1 MGKNRRTIT
10 ILGLMLCVVAVLVGR
25 QIGRRMQNK
34 LDALDSEI
42 STCQSDKD
50 RANREIQVKTHYVEK
65 WDRIKGLLQKTV
77 QERRLN
83 FDAHLIKLADD
94 SGVVI
99 RQKDYSDLP
108 MKDHTE
114 FRILNCNLKVDC
126 KIGELADFIAL
137 LDQEKDWLL
146 RIENLIVNTADR
158 SSFGARTFETELPS
172 TKDIQVD
179 MVVSIPTAS
188 SEEETTKPK
197 GLSKGTL

>member
-1 MGKNRRTIT
+1 MGKSKRTIT

-42 STCQSDKD
+42 STCQSDKNL
-50 RANREIQVKTHYVEK
+50 ANREIQAKTHYVEK
-65 WDRIKGLLQKTV
+65 LSRIKGLLQKTV
-77 QERRLN
+77 EERKLE
-83 FDAHLIKLADD
+83 FDAHLIKLADN

-99 RQKDYSDLP
+99 RQKEYSNLP
-108 MKDHTE
+108 MKDYTE

-126 KIGELADFIAL
+126 KIGELADFVAK

-146 RIENLIVNTADR
+146 RIESITVKSVDR
-158 SSFGARTFETELPS
+158 SSFSTSTYVSELPS

-179 MVVSIPTAS
+179 MVVSIPAAS
-188 SEEETTKPK
+188 SKKEMIDPAET
-197 GLSKGTL
+197 SKNTL